1 MEFAQKIFSEDLA
14 AFLQSR
20 NGMIVAAVLFL
31 LHAFAFC
38 RIFAKAGFNP
48 LLGLLV
54 FVPPVTFFLPFYLAF
69 APWPQDRELKGLR
82 RMKKQV
88 HKANEKHEH
97 FDKAA

>member
-1 MEFAQKIFSEDLA
+1 MEFVNKIFSQDLA
-14 AFLQSR
+14 GFFQSST
-20 NGMIVAAVLFL
+20 GYAVIAAVAL
-31 LHAFAFC
+31 LYAFAFC

-54 FVPPVTFFLPFYLAF
+54 FVPPVMFFLPLYLAF

-88 HKANEKHEH
+88 YKANEKHERY
-97 FDKAA
+97 DKAA